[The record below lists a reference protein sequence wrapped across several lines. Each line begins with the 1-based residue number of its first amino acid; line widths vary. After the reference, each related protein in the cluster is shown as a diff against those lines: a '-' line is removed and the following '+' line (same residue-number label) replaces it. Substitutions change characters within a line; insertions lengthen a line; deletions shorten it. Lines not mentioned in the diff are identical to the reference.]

1 MRQQPVH
8 PSTQIPVVGG
18 PEGEMNMIGH
28 ETARQDTHRHTL
40 RRVAQQIEERL
51 VIPIRMKHLGPGIAP
66 IDDVVTIVPH

>member
-1 MRQQPVH
+1 
-8 PSTQIPVVGG
+8 
-18 PEGEMNMIGH
+18 MNMIGH
-28 ETARQDTHRHTL
+28 ETVRQDTHRHTL